1 MSFPWQRS
9 NGKSETGGGCTG
21 YERTLTN
28 LTGALSVLRL
38 VSASHDGMNVTVTW
52 QSESGVDYFLE
63 CSTNLA
69 ATPRFTLLAT
79 NLVGPTGTNTFTDP
93 EAAVWPRVFY
103 RLGVETP

>member
-79 NLVGPTGTNTFTDP
+79 NLVGQSGSTTYTDTN
-93 EAAVWPRVFY
+93 AAGLGPCFY
-103 RLGVETP
+103 RVGVRD